1 MQKFL
6 LLTFTLLC
14 ITSIQAKNIPISE
27 FNKMPMVAQP
37 SVSPDGKNIATIV
50 NSEDKTQVAIIPFND
65 PSKMSIIVA
74 LGGDKFRIDSI
85 DWANNERI
93 LITVSQPFK
102 AYGLQ
107 LRTSHIYSA
116 SLDGKD
122 VIELKKRLHRK
133 ATAEEFYRNS
143 PNLLSLLK
151 DEPNHILVTIN
162 DIRDNNYSS
171 VFKVDIRDSSYEK
184 YLPNGKLITS
194 WNVDSKGQVLMA
206 YGTDEDTTTDKRYFY
221 TRKGNESDW
230 ELVKVTESYASETF
244 SPRLFEPKTNSVIVV
259 SDYKLGKD
267 ALWRYSIS
275 SGEYTLLGEAPD
287 GFDIEDAIIVEE
299 SGERKV
305 VGFSYVDD
313 FLKRIYFA
321 DDSQS
326 LNQQI
331 ADLFLKNGLQ
341 ASLFHWNSD
350 KTRYI
355 ISAVSDTNPTQYFLF
370 DRKNPKLTPWYGT
383 FPSLAKYELSSVLRI
398 EFQARDGMTLFGY
411 LTLPKGVK
419 NPPLVVHPHG
429 GPYGIRDTQYFNPFV
444 QLFASR
450 GYAVLQVN
458 YRGSGGYGNR
468 YHTNGY
474 EQWGKKMQTDLED
487 GVLWVKEKGFANTQ
501 RSCIAGAS
509 YGGYAALAAGYQTP
523 DLFKCIV
530 SIAGVGDM
538 SEQVKMWR
546 KKRLRSYIQ
555 NAVNPNDENL
565 QGISPQFHADKFKAP
580 VLLIHGQMD
589 TRVSYRQ
596 SEKMYEALQAAGKD
610 VDYKLFKFGTHYLND
625 AVNRRE
631 AMGLMIEFIDKH
643 LK

>member
-6 LLTFTLLC
+6 FLIFTLLC
-14 ITSIQAKNIPISE
+14 ITPIQAKNIPITE

-85 DWANNERI
+85 DWANNQRV

-102 AYGLQ
+102 AYNLQ

-206 YGTDEDTTTDKRYFY
+206 YGIDDDRTTDKRYFY
-221 TRKGNESDW
+221 TRKDSKSDW
-230 ELVKVTESYASETF
+230 KLIKVSEGYTTETF
-244 SPRLFEPKTNSVIVV
+244 SPKLYDPKTNSVIVK

-267 ALWRYSIS
+267 ALWRYDIV
-275 SGEYTLLGEAPD
+275 SGEYSLLGEAP
-287 GFDIEDAIIVEE
+287 GNYDIEDALFVEE
-299 SGERKV
+299 NGERKV
-305 VGFSYVDD
+305 VGFSYVDNY
-313 FLKRIYFA
+313 LKRVYFDKSSETLNKQVA
-321 DDSQS
+321 AIFSKKS
-326 LNQQI
+326 L
-331 ADLFLKNGLQ
+331 K
-341 ASLFHWNSD
+341 ASLYHWNSD

-355 ISAVSDTNPTQYFLF
+355 ISTISDTKPTQYYLF
-370 DRKNPKLTPWYGT
+370 DKNNPKIVPWYGA
-383 FPSLAKYELSSVLRI
+383 FPGLAKEKLASVSPI
-398 EFQARDGMTLFGY
+398 QFQARDGMQLYGY
-411 LTLPKGVK
+411 LTLPNGVN
-419 NPPLVVHPHG
+419 NPPLIVHPHG

-458 YRGSGGYGNR
+458 YRGSGGYGNA
-468 YHTNGY
+468 YHTSGY
-474 EQWGKKMQTDLED
+474 EQWGKKMQTDLID
-487 GVLWVKEKGFANTQ
+487 GLNWVKEQELANTTNA
-501 RSCIAGAS
+501 CIAGGS

-538 SEQVKMWR
+538 TEQVKMWR
-546 KKRLRSYIQ
+546 KKGLRSYIQ

-580 VLLIHGQMD
+580 VLLIHGQVD

-631 AMGLMIEFIDKH
+631 AMDLMIDFIDEH